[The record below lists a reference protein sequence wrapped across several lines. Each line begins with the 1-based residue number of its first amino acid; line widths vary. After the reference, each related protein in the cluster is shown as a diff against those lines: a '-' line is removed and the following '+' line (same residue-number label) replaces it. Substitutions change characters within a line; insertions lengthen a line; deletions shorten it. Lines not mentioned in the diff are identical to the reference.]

1 MITFIKGKLVQKT
14 PTEVVL
20 DVNGIGY
27 LLFISLHTYTVLP
40 EQGTLLRLHTYL
52 HIKEDA
58 HTLYGFFHTSERA
71 IFKLLISVSGIGTAT
86 ARTMLS
92 SLSPSEI
99 QQAIVSSD
107 VPIIQSVKGIGLKT
121 AQRLVI
127 ELKDK
132 ILKISDLP
140 AFDTDVSH
148 ASASTVQ
155 DEVYNEASLA
165 LEALGFMPKSI
176 TKVLKQILKQG
187 SSDIS
192 TEELIKLALKKI

>member
-1 MITFIKGKLVQKT
+1 MITFIKGKLVQKS

-27 LLFISLHTYTVLP
+27 LLFISLHTYTALP
-40 EQGTLLRLHTYL
+40 QEGTLISLHTHL
-52 HIKEDA
+52 HIKEDS

-107 VPIIQSVKGIGLKT
+107 VPVIQSVKGIGLKT

-132 ILKISDLP
+132 VLKITDLP
-140 AFDTDVSH
+140 TLDTDTLNVTSN
-148 ASASTVQ
+148 SIQ

-176 TKVLKQILKQG
+176 TKVLKQILKQV